1 MRNTLK
7 AATLESRFPL
17 LAVEQGCII
26 SKDAGITIAF
36 EVKLPELFTVT
47 TDEYEAMHSVW
58 NKAIKV
64 LPDYSIVHK
73 QDWYIKENYKTEKP
87 QQDLSFLS
95 SSFERHFNERPYL
108 NHTCY
113 LLLTKTTKERSKQ
126 QSTFSTLGRGFIVP
140 KEIKNKETVLRFVE
154 AVNQFEQI
162 VNDSDFIK
170 LRRLTADQIT
180 GTDAHEGIVEK
191 YFSLSHGHN
200 NVLKDLTLNAGE
212 LKIGDNSLILH
223 TLSDLDDLPA
233 KVSTES
239 RYEKLSTDRS
249 SCLLSYAAPIG
260 LLLPCNHIYNQY
272 IFIDDHTANLARFE
286 KMARNMHSL
295 SSYSRANQINKQWL
309 DEYLNEAHSKGL
321 VSVRM
326 HCNVLAWSDRS
337 EELRQI
343 KNDVGSQ
350 IALMECKPRYNTV
363 DVPTLYWAGIPGNAA
378 DFPSEESFY
387 TFTEQALCFFT
398 SETNYQ
404 SSLSPVGIKMVDRL
418 TGKPLHLDISDLPMK
433 KGIITNRNKFILGP
447 SGSGKSF
454 FTNHM
459 VRQYYEQGTHVL
471 LVDTGNSYKGLCDLI
486 HYKTRGEDGVYF
498 TYTED
503 NPIAFNPFYTDDGV
517 FDIEKRE
524 SIKTLIL
531 TLWKSED
538 EAPTRSEEVALSNA
552 VSLYIEKLKSDGKV
566 APSFNTFFEFVRD
579 EYTELLQ
586 SKKVREKDFDVAN
599 FLNVLEP
606 YYRGGE
612 YDYLLNS
619 DKQMDLLNKRFIV
632 FELDNIKD
640 HKVLFPIVTIIIMEA
655 FINKMRR
662 LKGIRKMILV
672 EEAWVRHES
681 RINECFTD
689 CCKRAAA

>member
-26 SKDAGITIAF
+26 SKDADITIAF
-36 EVKLPELFTVT
+36 EVKLPELFTIT
-47 TDEYEAMHSVW
+47 TEEYEAMHSVW

-87 QQDLSFLS
+87 QQGLSFLS

-113 LLLTKTTKERSKQ
+113 LFLTKTTKERSKR
-126 QSTFSTLGRGFIVP
+126 QSTFSMLGRGLIVP
-140 KEIKNKETVLRFVE
+140 KEIKNKETVLHFVE

-180 GTDAHEGIVEK
+180 GTDAHKGIVEK
-191 YFSLSHGHN
+191 YFSLSSGHN
-200 NVLKDLTLNAGE
+200 NTLQDLSLNPGE
-212 LKIGDNSLILH
+212 LKIGDNSLIFH

-239 RYEKLSTDRS
+239 RFEKLSTDRS

-295 SSYSRANQINKQWL
+295 SRYSRANQINKQWL

-378 DFPSEESFY
+378 DFPAEESFY
-387 TFTEQALCFFT
+387 TFTE
-398 SETNYQ
+398 
-404 SSLSPVGIKMVDRL
+404 
-418 TGKPLHLDISDLPMK
+418 
-433 KGIITNRNKFILGP
+433 
-447 SGSGKSF
+447 
-454 FTNHM
+454 
-459 VRQYYEQGTHVL
+459 
-471 LVDTGNSYKGLCDLI
+471 
-486 HYKTRGEDGVYF
+486 
-498 TYTED
+498 
-503 NPIAFNPFYTDDGV
+503 
-517 FDIEKRE
+517 
-524 SIKTLIL
+524 
-531 TLWKSED
+531 
-538 EAPTRSEEVALSNA
+538 
-552 VSLYIEKLKSDGKV
+552 
-566 APSFNTFFEFVRD
+566 
-579 EYTELLQ
+579 
-586 SKKVREKDFDVAN
+586 
-599 FLNVLEP
+599 
-606 YYRGGE
+606 
-612 YDYLLNS
+612 
-619 DKQMDLLNKRFIV
+619 
-632 FELDNIKD
+632 
-640 HKVLFPIVTIIIMEA
+640 
-655 FINKMRR
+655 
-662 LKGIRKMILV
+662 
-672 EEAWVRHES
+672 
-681 RINECFTD
+681 
-689 CCKRAAA
+689 